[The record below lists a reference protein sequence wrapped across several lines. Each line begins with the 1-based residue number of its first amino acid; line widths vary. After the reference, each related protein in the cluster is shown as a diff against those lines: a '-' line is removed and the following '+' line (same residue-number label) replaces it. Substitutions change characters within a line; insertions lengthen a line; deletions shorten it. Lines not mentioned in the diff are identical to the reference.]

1 MNTQATLESLRHLK
15 LKGMADCYQAIIEL
29 PVNRH
34 PASHELIAQ
43 LAQAEEQRRRT
54 EKMKLFLRLSKLR
67 YNTLLEEISC
77 SAKRN
82 LSQEQLL
89 TLADCSYISRGQN
102 ILITGATGCGKSYLA
117 CALGHQACMKGY
129 RVLYL
134 NLNRFMEKIN
144 TSKVDGSYL
153 KILNQLEKT
162 HLVILDDFGL
172 QPLEHQAKLALLQLL
187 EDRYGNKPVI
197 ITSQLPVGKWH
208 EYLNEPTLADAIL
221 DRLTANAHRFELK
234 GESLRNSKMK
244 KEKQ

>member
-1 MNTQATLESLRHLK
+1 MNPQATLDSLRQLK
-15 LKGMADCYQAIIEL
+15 LKGMADCYQAIVEM

-34 PASHELIAQ
+34 PAAHELIAQ

-67 YNTLLEEISC
+67 YNTLLEEITC
-77 SAKRN
+77 SSKRN

-89 TLADCSYISRGQN
+89 TLADCSYITRGQN
-102 ILITGATGCGKSYLA
+102 VLITGATGCGKSYLA
-117 CALGHQACMKGY
+117 CALGHQACVKGY

-134 NLNRFMEKIN
+134 NMNRFMEKIN
-144 TSKVDGSYL
+144 MAKLDGSYL
-153 KILNQLEKT
+153 KILNQMEKT
-162 HLVILDDFGL
+162 HLIILDDFGL

-187 EDRYGNKPVI
+187 EDRYGCKPVI
-197 ITSQLPVGKWH
+197 ITSQLPVAKWH
-208 EYLNEPTLADAIL
+208 EYFNEPTLADAIL

-234 GESLRNSKMK
+234 GESLRSGKIK